1 MIIPYIIKNSC
12 NFATNKNL
20 DLNYN
25 EKSIIKTIVLSAL
38 LALPGIAK
46 SQTFTGI
53 TSEQNAQNTPEGWTA
68 VELPQMPAITPA
80 NTFNIMNYS
89 ASTSAAD
96 NTKAIQKALDAVP
109 STGGMVV
116 IPAGTWM
123 FGSTDQMT
131 SKTEVLSIKSKQ
143 YSTFALV
150 LP

>member
-1 MIIPYIIKNSC
+1 MR
-12 NFATNKNL
+12 
-20 DLNYN
+20 
-25 EKSIIKTIVLSAL
+25 KSIIKTIVLSAL

-68 VELPQMPAITPA
+68 VTLPQLPAITSA
-80 NTFNIMNYS
+80 NTFNIKDYG
-89 ASTSAAD
+89 ASTSAID

-109 STGGMVV
+109 TTGGMVV

-131 SKTEVLSIKSKQ
+131 STTEVLSIKSKQ
-143 YSTFALV
+143 YSTFAQV